1 MGLHAVSYKDQMGAS
16 SSAIFLPFVSLV
28 VLVSWATS
36 SSIHENFLQC
46 LSLNSNHTT
55 PISNVLYTPKNLSYS
70 AILESTIENLRFSSS
85 ATPKPLLILTPLH
98 VSHIQAAVICS
109 KKYGMNI
116 RVRSGGHDYEGLSY
130 VSEIPFIIIDLVELR
145 SINISIEDG
154 TAWVEAGATVGE
166 VYYRIA
172 QKSRTYGFPAGS
184 CPTVGV
190 GGHFS
195 GGGYGTLMRKYGLS
209 ADNIIDAYI
218 VVSDGRVLN
227 RESMGEDL
235 FWAIR
240 GGGGASFGIILSW
253 KIKLVPVPPI
263 VTVFTVGRTLEQGAL
278 KVFLKWQQVGSRLQ
292 EDIFIGAI
300 FGAVSGSQE
309 GERTIEVSFKSLFL
323 GNTSQLLS
331 LMKKSFPELGLEAK
345 DCLEMS
351 WIESVLYYTD
361 LSGEPVNVL
370 LNRIP
375 QFKNY
380 FKAKSDY
387 VQEPISET
395 GLQGVW
401 KMLYQEEA
409 GIMIL
414 SPYGGRMNE
423 ISETEVPFPR
433 RKGNLY
439 KIQYLVSWD
448 EEGDRVSQKR
458 INWIRKLYAYM
469 APYVSKFPRAAYL
482 NYRDLDLGINKLKG
496 NTSYAQASIWGIKYF
511 SCNFNRLVHVKTKVD
526 PSNFFRNEQS
536 IPSLSPWWKN

>member
-1 MGLHAVSYKDQMGAS
+1 MGAS

-423 ISETEVPFPR
+423 ISETEVPFPH

-448 EEGDRVSQKR
+448 EEGDRVSKKR

-482 NYRDLDLGINKLKG
+482 NYRDLDLGMNKLKG

>member
-227 RESMGEDL
+227 RESMGEDF

-423 ISETEVPFPR
+423 ISETEVPFPH

-448 EEGDRVSQKR
+448 EEGDRVSKKR

-482 NYRDLDLGINKLKG
+482 NYRDLDLGMNKLKG

>member
-130 VSEIPFIIIDLVELR
+130 LSYCRSGWALQRWGLWDFDEKRGWRSKFWNHLVMENQTSSCSAYCDRLHCWQDL
-145 SINISIEDG
+145 G
-154 TAWVEAGATVGE
+154 TRCT
-166 VYYRIA
+166 
-172 QKSRTYGFPAGS
+172 Q
-184 CPTVGV
+184 
-190 GGHFS
+190 
-195 GGGYGTLMRKYGLS
+195 
-209 ADNIIDAYI
+209 
-218 VVSDGRVLN
+218 
-227 RESMGEDL
+227 
-235 FWAIR
+235 
-240 GGGGASFGIILSW
+240 
-253 KIKLVPVPPI
+253 
-263 VTVFTVGRTLEQGAL
+263 
-278 KVFLKWQQVGSRLQ
+278 
-292 EDIFIGAI
+292 
-300 FGAVSGSQE
+300 
-309 GERTIEVSFKSLFL
+309 EVSFKSLFL

-351 WIESVLYYTD
+351 WIE
-361 LSGEPVNVL
+361 
-370 LNRIP
+370 IP

-423 ISETEVPFPR
+423 ISETEVPFPH

-536 IPSLSPWWKN
+536 IPSLSPCSMCLFSMHQAAYYRLFCQ

>member
-16 SSAIFLPFVSLV
+16 SSAIFLTFVSLV

-401 KMLYQEEA
+401 KMLYQDEA

-414 SPYGGRMNE
+414 SPYGGRMND
-423 ISETEVPFPR
+423 ISETEVPFPH

-448 EEGDRVSQKR
+448 EEGDRVSKKR

-482 NYRDLDLGINKLKG
+482 NYRDLDLGMNKLKG